1 MKTYLG
7 VATSLETRLALKAFS
22 SFLLRFL
29 GLLPYATATTDCIF
43 QQNLPKIYVRRYR
56 SRGEIGKLA
65 PSRNW
70 P

>member
-43 QQNLPKIYVRRYR
+43 Q
-56 SRGEIGKLA
+56 
-65 PSRNW
+65 
-70 P
+70 